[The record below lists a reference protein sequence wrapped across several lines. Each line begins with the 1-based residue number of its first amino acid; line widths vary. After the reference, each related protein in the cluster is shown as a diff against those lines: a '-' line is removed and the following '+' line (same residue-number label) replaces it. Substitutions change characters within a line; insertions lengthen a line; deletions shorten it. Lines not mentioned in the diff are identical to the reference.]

1 MRTIVVGFVDTPE
14 GAAALLA
21 AEDEARSR
29 NAQLVVTHSARGGFS
44 PDGEEA
50 VAVKIALH
58 EVTERLAADGVP
70 YQVRNLVRGNDPAED
85 IVDMVRE
92 YDAELI
98 VVGLRSR
105 TPVGKLLLGSEVER
119 VLMLAPC
126 PVLAVKADYQ

>member
-14 GAAALLA
+14 GAAALHA
-21 AEDEARSR
+21 AADEARSR
-29 NAQLVVTHSARGGFS
+29 DAQLVVTHSARGGFS

-50 VAVKIALH
+50 VAVKTALH
-58 EVTERLAADGVP
+58 EVTEQLAEDGVP
-70 YQVRNLVRGNDPAED
+70 FQVRNLVRGNDPAED

>member
-50 VAVKIALH
+50 VAVKTALH

>member
-14 GAAALLA
+14 GAAALHA

-50 VAVKIALH
+50 VAVKSALH